1 MPVFCGFVS
10 QPETH
15 TTTTI
20 MSDQIRQLEPRAP
33 WAIFADLNA
42 VPRPSKKE
50 QRIAQWVRD
59 FGHKLGLEVLT
70 DDFGNIIIKK
80 PASPGRE
87 KSPVTILQGH
97 LDMVHSKNADVDFDF
112 DTQGIDMYVD
122 DDWVRA
128 RGTTLGA
135 DNGLGV
141 ASILAVLASKEIS
154 HPALEALFTLDEE
167 QGLGGAK
174 NLGKGL
180 LKGKLLLN
188 LDTEEDHVLTIGCA
202 GGIDTLIDWSYKE
215 DATPTGFTPYTL
227 KVSSLKGGHSG
238 VDIHL
243 GRANA
248 NKILA
253 RVLMACAPAGVR
265 VSTFDG
271 GNLRNEIPREAKA
284 LVAVKNEKRFLKLLQ
299 AAAKEIATEYRT
311 AEPNLKVEAMPAA
324 APAQV
329 MRKGDQAK
337 FLHAIRAVQNGVFRM
352 SPEIPGLVEASTNL
366 AKITLGNGQ
375 LSIGSLQRSSVES
388 SKTDVAAAFRAPF
401 DLLGAKVETANEYP
415 GWKPDPSSK
424 IVQKMAGI
432 YQKMYG
438 EAPVIEAC
446 HAGLECGI
454 IGQAY
459 PGLDMV
465 SFGPTIVGPHSPD
478 ERASVS
484 SFRKFWGFYL
494 EVLAAI

>member
-1 MPVFCGFVS
+1 
-10 QPETH
+10 
-15 TTTTI
+15 
-20 MSDQIRQLEPRAP
+20 MSDQIRQLEPAAP
-33 WAIFADLNA
+33 WNIFADLNA
-42 VPRPSKKE
+42 IPRASKKE
-50 QRIAQWVRD
+50 QQIAAWVKD

-70 DDFGNIIIKK
+70 DDFGNVIIKK
-80 PASPGRE
+80 PASPGHE
-87 KSPVTILQGH
+87 NSPVTILQGH
-97 LDMVHSKNADVDFDF
+97 LDMVHSKNAEVDFDF
-112 DTQGIDMYVD
+112 ATQGIDMYVD
-122 DDWVRA
+122 GDFVRA

-141 ASILAVLASKEIS
+141 ASILAVLAATDIE
-154 HPALEALFTLDEE
+154 HPPLEALFTLDEE

-174 NLGKGL
+174 NLGHGL
-180 LKGKLLLN
+180 LSGKLLLN

-202 GGIDTLIDWSYKE
+202 GGIDTLVEWSFKE
-215 DATPTGFTPYTL
+215 NPAPENATFL
-227 KVSSLKGGHSG
+227 LVKVSGLQGGHSG

-253 RVLMACAPAGVR
+253 RVLMACASAGVHL
-265 VSTFDG
+265 SWIDG

-284 LVAVKNEKRFLKLLQ
+284 LVAVEHEALFHKLLDE
-299 AAAKEIATEYRT
+299 AAREIATEYRT
-311 AEPNLKVEAMPAA
+311 VEPNLKINATPDAPRPGVMPHQE
-324 APAQV
+324 QV
-329 MRKGDQAK
+329 K
-337 FLHAIRAVQNGVFRM
+337 LLEAIRAVQNGVYRM

-366 AKITLGNGQ
+366 AKISLADGH

-388 SKTDVAAAFRAPF
+388 SKADVAAAFRAPF
-401 DLLGAKVETANEYP
+401 DLLGAEVKTANEYP

-424 IVQKMAGI
+424 LVQTMADL

-438 EAPVIEAC
+438 TAPVIEAC

-465 SFGPTIVGPHSPD
+465 SFGPLIQGAHSPD
-478 ERASVS
+478 ERASIS
-484 SFRKFWGFYL
+484 SFKKFWAFYL
-494 EVLAAI
+494 AVLKQI

>member
-1 MPVFCGFVS
+1 
-10 QPETH
+10 
-15 TTTTI
+15 
-20 MSDQIRQLEPRAP
+20 MSDQIRQIEPQAP
-33 WAIFADLNA
+33 WNIFADLNA
-42 VPRPSKKE
+42 IPRASKKE
-50 QRIAQWVRD
+50 QRIAAWVQD
-59 FGHKLGLEVLT
+59 FGRKLGLEVLT
-70 DDFGNIIIKK
+70 DSFGNIIIKK

-97 LDMVHSKNADVDFDF
+97 LDMVHSKNADVTFDF

-122 DDWVRA
+122 GDWVRA

-141 ASILAVLASKEIS
+141 AAILAVLASKDIV
-154 HPALEALFTLDEE
+154 HPPLEALFTLDEE

-202 GGIDTLIDWSYKE
+202 GGIDTLIDWKYRE
-215 DATPTGFTPYTL
+215 DAAPDNLKGYSI
-227 KVSSLKGGHSG
+227 KVSSLQGGHSG
-238 VDIHL
+238 MDINL

-248 NKILA
+248 NKLLA
-253 RVLMACAPAGVR
+253 RVLQACVPAGVR
-265 VSTFDG
+265 LAAFDG
-271 GNLRNEIPREAKA
+271 GNLRNEIPREATA
-284 LVAVKNEKRFLKLLQ
+284 LVTVKNEKRFAKLLKAISQ
-299 AAAKEIATEYRT
+299 EIATEYRT
-311 AEPNLKVEAMPAA
+311 PEPNLKVTAMETSTPAK
-324 APAQV
+324 V

-337 FLHAIRAVQNGVFRM
+337 FLSALRAVTNGVFRM

-366 AKITLGNGQ
+366 AKITLQDGQ
-375 LSIGSLQRSSVES
+375 LKIGSLQRSSVES
-388 SKTDVAAAFRAPF
+388 SKSDVAAAFRAPF
-401 DLLGAKVETANEYP
+401 DLLGAEVELVNEYP
-415 GWKPDPSSK
+415 GWKPNPSSK

-432 YQKMYG
+432 YEKMFG
-438 EAPVIEAC
+438 DKPVIEAC

-465 SFGPTIVGPHSPD
+465 SFGPEIVGPHSPD
-478 ERASVS
+478 ERASIK
-484 SFRKFWGFYL
+484 SFQKFWKYYL
-494 EVLAAI
+494 EVLKEV

>member
-1 MPVFCGFVS
+1 
-10 QPETH
+10 
-15 TTTTI
+15 
-20 MSDQIRQLEPRAP
+20 MSDQIRQLSPAAP
-33 WAIFADLNA
+33 WNIFADLNA
-42 VPRPSKKE
+42 IPRASKKE
-50 QRIAQWVRD
+50 QRIAKWVQE

-70 DDFGNIIIKK
+70 DDFGNVIIKK
-80 PASPGRE
+80 PASPGHE

-97 LDMVHSKNADVDFDF
+97 LDMVHSKNADVEFDF
-112 DTQGIDMYVD
+112 ESQGIDMYVD
-122 DDWVRA
+122 NDWVHA

-141 ASILAVLASKEIS
+141 AAILAVLASKDIA
-154 HPALEALFTLDEE
+154 HPPLEALFTLDEE

-174 NLGKGL
+174 NLGRGL

-202 GGIDTLIDWSYKE
+202 GGIDSLIDWKYKE
-215 DATPTGFTPYTL
+215 DATPENLSSFVV
-227 KVSSLKGGHSG
+227 KVSSLRGGHSG

-248 NKILA
+248 NKLLA

-265 VSTFDG
+265 LSTFDG

-284 LVAVKNEKRFLKLLQ
+284 LVAVKNEKRFLKLLD
-299 AAAKEIATEYRT
+299 AVAKEIATEYRT
-311 AEPNLKVEAMPAA
+311 AEPNLKIAA
-324 APAQV
+324 TAATAPAKV
-329 MRKGDQAK
+329 MRKGDQIK
-337 FLHAIRAVQNGVFRM
+337 FLSAVRAVQNGVFRM

-366 AKITLGNGQ
+366 AKITLAHGQ
-375 LSIGSLQRSSVES
+375 LTIGSLQRSSVES
-388 SKTDVAAAFRAPF
+388 SKSDVAAAFRAPF
-401 DLLGAKVETANEYP
+401 ELLGAKVELANEYP
-415 GWKPDPSSK
+415 GWKPNPSSK

-432 YQKMYG
+432 YKTMFG
-438 EAPVIEAC
+438 DAPVIEAC

-478 ERASVS
+478 EKASIS
-484 SFRKFWGFYL
+484 SFQKFWKYYL
-494 EVLAAI
+494 EVLGAI